1 MQKAAPSKS
10 PKPQPQPPHP
20 RPLRKGDTAAPPSPS
35 RTPRVGTAALAAYV
49 GLGIH
54 SPAEAGTRQESPRQ
68 GRLALQGIWGARTS
82 PSGGFYCPRIPL
94 LAHSSF
100 ARRVFLTEWM
110 TQDSREPNCATVYLT
125 TPPSCADG
133 WKSSRCTR
141 GGVGAGSSLLS
152 RPVDRC
158 KQFRGSPSIS
168 QYLNALLQLNP
179 PPKHGSVTEKGLLV
193 QVFGLIQTFPIGK
206 TRAPNAAVHSLSYFP
221 WSGDSAE
228 RLSLHASMLRAPEC
242 LYRSR
247 NVHERP
253 HFCHQRERGHKLTR
267 RTPSA
272 LSAGRSPVG
281 PRRERK
287 RAPAGGRFAVCK
299 GVWGSEPGPAR
310 ALGEGASDAPRE
322 GRRTHRTS
330 RTSTRRR
337 PRSRRPCAG
346 PRRRRRPTPP
356 SRRPTASSF
365 RIFCPERLLR

>member
-1 MQKAAPSKS
+1 M
-10 PKPQPQPPHP
+10 
-20 RPLRKGDTAAPPSPS
+20 
-35 RTPRVGTAALAAYV
+35 
-49 GLGIH
+49 
-54 SPAEAGTRQESPRQ
+54 
-68 GRLALQGIWGARTS
+68 
-82 PSGGFYCPRIPL
+82 
-94 LAHSSF
+94 
-100 ARRVFLTEWM
+100 
-110 TQDSREPNCATVYLT
+110 
-125 TPPSCADG
+125 
-133 WKSSRCTR
+133 
-141 GGVGAGSSLLS
+141 
-152 RPVDRC
+152 
-158 KQFRGSPSIS
+158 
-168 QYLNALLQLNP
+168 
-179 PPKHGSVTEKGLLV
+179 
-193 QVFGLIQTFPIGK
+193 QVFGLIQTFQSGK
-206 TRAPNAAVHSLSYFP
+206 PEPRTQPSIPCRISPGQALAT
-221 WSGDSAE
+221 E
-228 RLSLHASMLRAPEC
+228 RLSLHASMLRALEC
-242 LYRSR
+242 LYKSR

-253 HFCHQRERGHKLTR
+253 SFCHRDGNGTPSKRPR